1 MYGHEPTNFISITRD
16 EQASRRAGLTVKHF
30 TVGDKKVSSLVI
42 LQKKNSTH
50 YAVEI
55 GLGMEYMT
63 GGWTVKKRLAYW
75 DNSQIMFPEMRPQGF
90 NHEGQEAMCMG
101 TFHSA
106 YNINDSLVSWFCSLE
121 GRHATQVAC
130 LELAK
135 AHALKVKLLQAELK
149 GQNDLFALFEGV
161 MPDE

>member
-1 MYGHEPTNFISITRD
+1 MSGHDPKDFISVKRD
-16 EQASRRAGLTVKHF
+16 EQASQKTGLAIKHF
-30 TVGDKKVSSLVI
+30 TVGDRKCSSLVI

-55 GLGMEYMT
+55 GLGMHYVQ

-75 DNSQIMFPEMRPQGF
+75 DNSQVHEPEVKPQGF
-90 NHEGQEAMCMG
+90 AHLGQDAMCMG

-106 YNINDSLVSWFCSLE
+106 HSINSDVVSWFCSIE
-121 GRHATQVAC
+121 GRLATQTAC

-135 AHALKVKLLQAELK
+135 AHATKVKLLQAELK
-149 GQNDLFALFEGV
+149 AQQDIFNLFEV
-161 MPDE
+161 VV

>member
-63 GGWTVKKRLAYW
+63 GGWTVKRRLAYW
-75 DNSQIMFPEMRPQGF
+75 DNSQISEPEMRAQGF
-90 NHEGQEAMCMG
+90 NHLGQDAMCMG
-101 TFHSA
+101 TFHST
-106 YNINDSLVSWFCSLE
+106 YNINTELVSWFCSFE
-121 GRHATQVAC
+121 GRLATQTAC
-130 LELAK
+130 MELAK
-135 AHALKVKLLQAELK
+135 AHALKVKVLQAELK
-149 GQNDLFALFEGV
+149 AQQDLFAMFEV
-161 MPDE
+161 MPNE

>member
-1 MYGHEPTNFISITRD
+1 MYGYEPTDFISVKRD
-16 EQASRRAGLTVKHF
+16 EQASQKAGLTVKHF

-50 YAVEI
+50 IAVEI

-75 DNSQIMFPEMRPQGF
+75 DNSQVVEPEMRPQGF
-90 NHEGQEAMCMG
+90 NHLGQDAMCMG
-101 TFHSA
+101 TFHHGR
-106 YNINDSLVSWFCSLE
+106 NINDSLVSWFCSFE
-121 GRHATQVAC
+121 GRHANQMAC
-130 LELAK
+130 MELAK
-135 AHALKVKLLQAELK
+135 AHALKVQVLRAELK
-149 GQNDLFALFEGV
+149 AQQDLFAMFEV